1 MATDSSLSMGKGCR
15 QLTMRGVMDQRQ
27 EAINLSGMGESVRG
41 QDSPDGVSDAV
52 PPDLPALARQVRVL
66 EHRVHA
72 LEERLEGTPRFFQ
85 ASSRSRPTPVR
96 PSRDGTAKA
105 APALGEALLAIAG

>member
-1 MATDSSLSMGKGCR
+1 
-15 QLTMRGVMDQRQ
+15 MDPRP

-85 ASSRSRPTPVR
+85 ASSRQTHSCSTVKRRHGQSR
-96 PSRDGTAKA
+96 SR
-105 APALGEALLAIAG
+105 LG